1 MNEVIKALM
10 ERRSIRKYKADP
22 VDEKDLELILKAA
35 TYAPSARGTQAWHI
49 TAIVNPG
56 AIEELNRSAKKAVQK
71 EGFDQYKD
79 MVGQS
84 SYSINF
90 HTAPVF
96 IIVTVDGS
104 KSLCPHE
111 DGSLVL
117 SNIFLAAHSLGL
129 GACWVNQ
136 LKFIAEESEFRQVLS
151 GLGVPAANKLVGCA
165 VLGHP
170 AVDNPSAPSRRE
182 GLINIVK

>member
-10 ERRSIRKYKADP
+10 ERRSIRKYKVDP
-22 VDEKDLELILKAA
+22 INEKDLELILKAA

-49 TAIVNPG
+49 TAIVNP
-56 AIEELNRSAKKAVQK
+56 ARIEELNQAVKKAVQK
-71 EGFDQYKD
+71 AGFDQYKE

-90 HTAPVF
+90 HIAPVF
-96 IIVTVDGS
+96 IIVTVDDS

-111 DGSLVL
+111 DGALVL

-129 GACWVNQ
+129 GACWINQ

-151 GLGVPAANKLVGCA
+151 GLGTPAGNKLIGCA
-165 VLGHP
+165 ALGHP
-170 AVDNPSAPSRRE
+170 AVKNPPAPSRRD